1 MGEKNLA
8 SSAQLPT
15 RIVIRTQFTG
25 CLYVRQLRW
34 VHRKWPAVRKQS
46 VDTMVPHVPRMNGV
60 RWRRRRLR
68 VERCCLPDSEATLGR
83 HVDAALAATQSTP
96 GILGINVKSRPLGQ
110 HTRWPHI
117 SDHQPTPRTFT
128 IIAFAALLTPL
139 KPGQLLMDDWKFSIH
154 SLGGGWNGTGA
165 VLADAGQ
172 NHYLGPINHPH
183 P

>member
-15 RIVIRTQFTG
+15 RIVIRTQYTG

-46 VDTMVPHVPRMNGV
+46 VGTMVPHVPRMNGV

-110 HTRWPHI
+110 HARWPSHI
-117 SDHQPTPRTFT
+117 RPTESIVSQNLHHNRVRGLAHTTETWSVADGRLEILDP
-128 IIAFAALLTPL
+128 LTR
-139 KPGQLLMDDWKFSIH
+139 GWMERYRRSACRRWSE
-154 SLGGGWNGTGA
+154 SLSRP
-165 VLADAGQ
+165 D
-172 NHYLGPINHPH
+172 
-183 P
+183 